1 MSFIPQWNQY
11 TAYAVGSVVQLN
23 LTTYICILATPPS
36 ATPPASAPSV
46 WSVTSTTLP
55 KGKVGF
61 SQLTWTP
68 DASPSPSYSAAVSVS
83 PLLLA
88 SSQVSATIQLG
99 QNAVASDVVLASN
112 AWLISAQPS
121 PTTETA
127 GQIVFYVSN
136 SGDPRPVNDVLIE
149 WSVIA
154 F

>member
-11 TAYAVGSVVQLN
+11 TSYAVGSLVLSSN
-23 LTTYICILATPPS
+23 ITYICILATRPS
-36 ATPPASAPSV
+36 VTPPASAPSV

-68 DASPSPSYSAAVSVS
+68 NSPTTPSYSAAVSVS

-88 SSQVSATIQLG
+88 TSQVSATIQLG
-99 QNAVASDVVLASN
+99 QNATASDIILASN
-112 AWLISAQPS
+112 AWLISAQSS

-136 SGDPRPVNDVLIE
+136 SGDPRPPNNVLIE